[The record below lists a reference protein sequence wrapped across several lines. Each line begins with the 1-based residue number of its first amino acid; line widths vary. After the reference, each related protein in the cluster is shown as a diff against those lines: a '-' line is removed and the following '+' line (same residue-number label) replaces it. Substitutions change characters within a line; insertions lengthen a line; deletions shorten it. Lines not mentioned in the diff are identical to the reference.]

1 MDSKR
6 KKELLE
12 EYRNRRPEMGIFS
25 YRCKATGESF
35 LGCSQDIKAAFNSTT
50 VKLNSNFYPNK
61 RLLELWNLYGQEGF
75 ELTVVKL
82 LKYEDPHEN
91 YMDKLEAMREECLES
106 DPLAKKLWK

>member
-12 EYRNRRPEMGIFS
+12 EYKARRPEMGIFS
-25 YRCKATGESF
+25 YRCRATGESF
-35 LGCSQDIKAAFNSTT
+35 LGYSQDIKAAFNSTT

-61 RLLELWNLYGQEGF
+61 RLLELWNQYGQEGF
-75 ELTVVKL
+75 ELAVVKL
-82 LKYEDPHEN
+82 LKYEDPRGD
-91 YMDKLEAMREECLES
+91 YTDKLEALREECLKR